1 MLKHIN
7 FARLK
12 VFGKMRPIY
21 YNMIVPWNSPLKPI
35 FNSAVIKLR
44 EYGTFDY
51 LVMEWEGKDVLSTG
65 GAELYSLSFG
75 QVILAML
82 MFSSYFGIALLVL
95 GFELIANKLRPKNKH
110 GNQNAKG
117 KPFGLLDNVDLDNE
131 FIKNQ
136 YVLVESYFGQTDQ
149 PLTEELMKALKIV
162 HYFEM
167 IRIYTGKHDEAPW
180 MFHNEII
187 NFEFQPEVLEEINN
201 EKDERGFEDSENQA
215 LEQEQN

>member
-1 MLKHIN
+1 
-7 FARLK
+7 
-12 VFGKMRPIY
+12 MRPEY
-21 YNMIVPWNSPLKPI
+21 YNMIVPWNSHLKPI
-35 FNSAVIKLR
+35 FNNAIIKLR

-51 LVMEWEGKDVLSTG
+51 LVMEWEGKDILSSG
-65 GAELYSLSFG
+65 GVELYSLSFG

-82 MFSSYFGIALLVL
+82 IFSSYFGIALLVL
-95 GFELIANKLRPKNKH
+95 GFELIANKLRPKDKH

-117 KPFGLLDNVDLDNE
+117 KPFGLLDNMDLDNE

-136 YVLVESYFGQTDQ
+136 YVQAESYFGQPEQ

-162 HYFEM
+162 HYFER
-167 IRIYTGKHDEAPW
+167 IRVYSGKHEEAPW
-180 MFHNEII
+180 MFHNEIM

>member
-1 MLKHIN
+1 
-7 FARLK
+7 
-12 VFGKMRPIY
+12 MRPEY

-35 FNSAVIKLR
+35 FNNAIIKLR

-51 LVMEWEGKDVLSTG
+51 LVMEWEGKDIVSSG

-95 GFELIANKLRPKNKH
+95 GFELIANKLRPKDKH

-117 KPFGLLDNVDLDNE
+117 KPFGLLDNMDLDNE

-136 YVLVESYFGQTDQ
+136 YVQAESYFGQPEQ

-167 IRIYTGKHDEAPW
+167 IRVYTGKHEEAPW
-180 MFHNEII
+180 IFHNEILS
-187 NFEFQPEVLEEINN
+187 FEFQQEVLEVEGVND
-201 EKDERGFEDSENQA
+201 EKDDLGLEDLEKQDH
-215 LEQEQN
+215 EQEQN

>member
-1 MLKHIN
+1 
-7 FARLK
+7 
-12 VFGKMRPIY
+12 MRPEY

-35 FNSAVIKLR
+35 FNNAIIKLR

-51 LVMEWEGKDVLSTG
+51 LVMEWEGKDIVSSG

-95 GFELIANKLRPKNKH
+95 GFELIANKLRPNKH
-110 GNQNAKG
+110 GYQNAKG
-117 KPFGLLDNVDLDNE
+117 TKGKAFGLLDNVDLDNE

-136 YVLVESYFGQTDQ
+136 YVQAESFFGQPEQ

-167 IRIYTGKHDEAPW
+167 IRVYTGKHEEAPW
-180 MFHNEII
+180 IFHNEILS
-187 NFEFQPEVLEEINN
+187 FEFQQEVLEGVND
-201 EKDERGFEDSENQA
+201 EKDDLGLEDLEKQDH
-215 LEQEQN
+215 EQEQN

>member
-1 MLKHIN
+1 
-7 FARLK
+7 
-12 VFGKMRPIY
+12 
-21 YNMIVPWNSPLKPI
+21 MIVPWNSPLKPI
-35 FNSAVIKLR
+35 FNNAIIKLR

-51 LVMEWEGKDVLSTG
+51 LVMEWEGKDIISSG

-82 MFSSYFGIALLVL
+82 IFSSYFGIALLVL
-95 GFELIANKLRPKNKH
+95 GFELIANKLRPNKH
-110 GNQNAKG
+110 GYQNAKGTKG

-136 YVLVESYFGQTDQ
+136 YVQVESYFGQPEQ

-167 IRIYTGKHDEAPW
+167 IRVYSGKHEEAPW
-180 MFHNEII
+180 KFHNEII
-187 NFEFQPEVLEEINN
+187 NFEFHREFMEEVNEEKDEQKGKENPMEVLE
-201 EKDERGFEDSENQA
+201 
-215 LEQEQN
+215 LE

>member
-1 MLKHIN
+1 
-7 FARLK
+7 
-12 VFGKMRPIY
+12 MRPEY

-35 FNSAVIKLR
+35 FNNAIIKLR

-51 LVMEWEGKDVLSTG
+51 LVMEWEGKDIVSSG

-95 GFELIANKLRPKNKH
+95 GFELIANKLRPKNKL

-136 YVLVESYFGQTDQ
+136 YVQVESYFGQPEQ

-167 IRIYTGKHDEAPW
+167 IRVYTGKHEEAPW
-180 MFHNEII
+180 IFHNEILS
-187 NFEFQPEVLEEINN
+187 FEFQQEVLEGVND
-201 EKDERGFEDSENQA
+201 EKDDLGLEDLEKQDH
-215 LEQEQN
+215 EQEQN